1 VILTNDLPYQAWANL
16 LQFQSIYL
24 LQADLAKGAG
34 IFNGELALK

>member
-16 LQFQSIYL
+16 FQFQSIYL